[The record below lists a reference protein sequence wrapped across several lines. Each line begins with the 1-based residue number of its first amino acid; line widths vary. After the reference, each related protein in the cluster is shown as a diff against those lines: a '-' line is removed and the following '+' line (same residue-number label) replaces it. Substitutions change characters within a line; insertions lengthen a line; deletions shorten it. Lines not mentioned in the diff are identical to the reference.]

1 MLSKN
6 VKKFND
12 IPLSILDLANIN
24 EGGTARESFLNSVD
38 LAQHAD
44 KWGFNRYWFA
54 EHHNMPGI
62 ASSATSVII
71 GHVASQTKDIRVGS
85 GGVMLPNHATLVV
98 AEQFGTLE
106 SLFPNRIDL
115 GLGRAPGTDQR
126 TAFALRRNLNESV
139 EDFPMQVNELQD
151 LFSDEPKSPVRAIP
165 GQGAHVPLWLLGSSG
180 FSAQLAAHKGLP
192 FSFASHFAPDYLFA
206 ALELYREKFEPSDA
220 LEKPHAMPA
229 VNVIAADTQEEAEF
243 LATSQQQQFL
253 SLRRNEP
260 AKFQPPR
267 NMDDIWTEVEKIAV
281 GQTLDSIATI
291 IGDPASVKRQ
301 LEDFIDQTDADEVMI
316 ASAIYDHKAR
326 LRSFEILSEMMG

>member
-12 IPLSILDLANIN
+12 TPLSILDLAYVN

-38 LAQHAD
+38 MAQHAD

-54 EHHNMPGI
+54 EHHNMPGV

-71 GHVASQTKDIRVGS
+71 GHIASKTKDIRVGS
-85 GGVMLPNHATLVV
+85 GGIMLPNHATLVV

-106 SLFPNRIDL
+106 ALFPNRIDL
-115 GLGRAPGTDQR
+115 GLGRAPGTDQL
-126 TAFALRRNLNESV
+126 TAMALRRNLNESV
-139 EDFPMQVNELQD
+139 EDFPRQVDELQD
-151 LFSDEPKSPVRAIP
+151 LFSDDPKTHVKAFP
-165 GQGAHVPLWLLGSSG
+165 GKGAYVPLWLLGSSG
-180 FSAQLAAHKGLP
+180 FSAQLAAYKGLP

-206 ALELYREKFEPSDA
+206 ALELYRDKFQPSSQ

-229 VNVIAADTQEEAEF
+229 VNIIAAESQEEAEF

-260 AKFQPPR
+260 SKFQPPR
-267 NMDDIWTEVEKIAV
+267 NMDEVWTETEKAAV

-291 IGDPASVKRQ
+291 IGDPASVKQQ
-301 LEDFIDQTDADEVMI
+301 LEDFIEKTGADEIMI
-316 ASAIYDHKAR
+316 ASAIYDHDKR
-326 LRSFEILSEMMG
+326 LRSFEILSDMME